1 MDLFDWMDEVKGED
15 RLGKIGATPLDKDSA
30 EHPSLE
36 EFGILFLSGAI
47 DPGSAQ
53 VLCEKI
59 VEINLHRQVDQI
71 QLLINSP
78 GGDWHAGFAI
88 IDMMDWSQV
97 PVYTTGLGLVASMGL
112 AIFMAGHQ
120 GHRVLTPHTA
130 VLSHCFSASGSG
142 TRPELL
148 ARRKQEDWMHSRL
161 VAHYL
166 RHTSL
171 KTEQEIADCLLC
183 EVDTWL
189 TPEEAVALGVAD
201 RVQPSRPILSP
212 TQRS

>member
-1 MDLFDWMDEVKGED
+1 MDLFGWMDEVKGED
-15 RLGKIGATPLDKDSA
+15 RLGKIGATPPDKGSA

-88 IDMMDWSQV
+88 IDMMDW
-97 PVYTTGLGLVASMGL
+97 
-112 AIFMAGHQ
+112 
-120 GHRVLTPHTA
+120 
-130 VLSHCFSASGSG
+130 
-142 TRPELL
+142 
-148 ARRKQEDWMHSRL
+148 
-161 VAHYL
+161 
-166 RHTSL
+166 
-171 KTEQEIADCLLC
+171 
-183 EVDTWL
+183 
-189 TPEEAVALGVAD
+189 
-201 RVQPSRPILSP
+201 
-212 TQRS
+212 